1 LRGFI
6 RAQGPGSDAA
16 RQWSQARADLSIA
29 RPLIDEFMQF
39 HHGDF
44 TEATL
49 PDQRTEFTL
58 HFPTAVIQGT

>member
-1 LRGFI
+1 
-6 RAQGPGSDAA
+6 
-16 RQWSQARADLSIA
+16 
-29 RPLIDEFMQF
+29 MQF